1 MNFFELSKLEA
12 NQIRPNKEPFIISEL
27 MNDISSKYHLLARDK
42 KIKLTAIYLKN

>member
-27 MNDISSKYHLLARDK
+27 MNDISSKYLLARDK

>member
-27 MNDISSKYHLLARDK
+27 MNDIALN
-42 KIKLTAIYLKN
+42 TTF